1 MRTII
6 YMYTYTRRARII
18 LINIFF
24 GGGGSLIKKILTFT
38 SIYYIPPPFLRKKN
52 WGSTNSIIIQFGEM
66 HKIYLHIYTR
76 IVIYYSLCIA
86 RRSQMM
92 SKMFINTCIEII

>member
-18 LINIFF
+18 LINIW
-24 GGGGSLIKKILTFT
+24 GGGSLKKNLDFHFHLLHA
-38 SIYYIPPPFLRKKN
+38 PPPFPRKQN
-52 WGSTNSIIIQFGEM
+52 WGSTNSIKIQFGEM

-76 IVIYYSLCIA
+76 IVIHYSLCIA

-92 SKMFINTCIEII
+92 SKMFINTYIKII

>member
-18 LINIFF
+18 LINIW
-24 GGGGSLIKKILTFT
+24 GGEPHKKNLDFHFHLLH
-38 SIYYIPPPFLRKKN
+38 PPPFLRKKN

>member
-18 LINIFF
+18 LINIW
-24 GGGGSLIKKILTFT
+24 GGGASKKILTFT
-38 SIYYIPPPFLRKKN
+38 SIYYMPPPPFPRKQN
-52 WGSTNSIIIQFGEM
+52 WGSTNSIKIQFGEM

-76 IVIYYSLCIA
+76 IV
-86 RRSQMM
+86 
-92 SKMFINTCIEII
+92 

>member
-18 LINIFF
+18 LINIW
-24 GGGGSLIKKILTFT
+24 GGGLIKKILTFT
-38 SIYYIPPPFLRKKN
+38 SIYYIPPPFLRKQN
-52 WGSTNSIIIQFGEM
+52 WGSTNSIKIQFGEM

-76 IVIYYSLCIA
+76 IV
-86 RRSQMM
+86 
-92 SKMFINTCIEII
+92 